1 MKSGVK
7 SIYKPA
13 QIDKTTA
20 TTRHLSNV
28 LSKQFFASVFPAVN
42 VSSLLDGS
50 AQFTAICV
58 KLFRIRLHLSTDS
71 LHTVNGLN
79 SGPTLNLVVLSSG

>member
-20 TTRHLSNV
+20 TTRHLSSV

-42 VSSLLDGS
+42 MFLLCLKV
-50 AQFTAICV
+50 QRNLQ
-58 KLFRIRLHLSTDS
+58 LFA
-71 LHTVNGLN
+71 
-79 SGPTLNLVVLSSG
+79 

>member
-42 VSSLLDGS
+42 VSSLLEGS
-50 AQFTAICV
+50 A
-58 KLFRIRLHLSTDS
+58 
-71 LHTVNGLN
+71 
-79 SGPTLNLVVLSSG
+79 